1 MVLLGV
7 NFTPVSFLQAAPH
20 RDSLHVL
27 ELNECTTI
35 GYSEEQQKIFIR
47 AVEMSIKQAHLN
59 CWQATTTLQSLQSLK
74 NTLQQQCAVNNFC
87 STQTGL
93 LNED

>member
-7 NFTPVSFLQAAPH
+7 NFTPFSFLQAAPH

-27 ELNECTTI
+27 ELNECITT
-35 GYSEEQQKIFIR
+35 GYSEEQQKIFIH
-47 AVEMSIKQAHLN
+47 ALIEILIKQTHLN

-74 NTLQQQCAVNNFC
+74 NTLQQQ
-87 STQTGL
+87 
-93 LNED
+93 

>member
-7 NFTPVSFLQAAPH
+7 NFTPFSFLQAAPQ

-27 ELNECTTI
+27 ELNECITT
-35 GYSEEQQKIFIR
+35 GSSEEHQKIFIH
-47 AVEMSIKQAHLN
+47 ALEMSIKQTHLN

-74 NTLQQQCAVNNFC
+74 NTLQQQ
-87 STQTGL
+87 
-93 LNED
+93 

>member
-7 NFTPVSFLQAAPH
+7 NFTPFSFLQAAPH

-27 ELNECTTI
+27 ELNERIIT
-35 GYSEEQQKIFIR
+35 GYSEEQQQIFIH
-47 AVEMSIKQAHLN
+47 ALEMLIKQTHLN

-74 NTLQQQCAVNNFC
+74 NTLQQQ
-87 STQTGL
+87 
-93 LNED
+93 

>member
-7 NFTPVSFLQAAPH
+7 NFTPFSFLQAAPH

-27 ELNECTTI
+27 ELNECITT
-35 GYSEEQQKIFIR
+35 GYSEEQQKIFIHELI
-47 AVEMSIKQAHLN
+47 EMLIKQTHLN

-74 NTLQQQCAVNNFC
+74 NTLQQQ
-87 STQTGL
+87 
-93 LNED
+93 

>member
-7 NFTPVSFLQAAPH
+7 NFTPFSFLQAAPH

-27 ELNECTTI
+27 ELNECITT
-35 GYSEEQQKIFIR
+35 GYSEEQQQIFIH
-47 AVEMSIKQAHLN
+47 ALEMLIKQTHLN

-74 NTLQQQCAVNNFC
+74 NTLQQQ
-87 STQTGL
+87 
-93 LNED
+93 

>member
-7 NFTPVSFLQAAPH
+7 NFTPFSFLQAAPH

-27 ELNECTTI
+27 ELNECITT
-35 GYSEEQQKIFIR
+35 GYSEEQQKIFIH
-47 AVEMSIKQAHLN
+47 ALEMLIKQTHLN

-74 NTLQQQCAVNNFC
+74 NTLQQQ
-87 STQTGL
+87 
-93 LNED
+93 